1 MVDSGHFNKIMVRV
15 VTPTLREI
23 GFTRFRGREAWRY
36 LDDPIWVF
44 ELKAVGPYF
53 STVTGFPPASLT
65 ARMSIFY
72 LDFPDTP
79 PCEVDKDGRLIPKE
93 SRCHVKYGLDNIQD
107 QTPLRST
114 QMTPLERSRKDIWW
128 IEPDGGNVETVRFT
142 PVALDQLQECTLRQ
156 KTDVLRE
163 HRENAAHKEF
173 GDLIG
178 PFGHQLL
185 RRRAALHRLC
195 HLRE

>member
-1 MVDSGHFNKIMVRV
+1 MVDSGHINKIMVRV

-128 IEPDGGNVETVRFT
+128 IEPDGGNVETVLEDIKKSILEY
-142 PVALDQLQECTLRQ
+142 ALPLLHKPYNERAVQLKR
-156 KTDVLRE
+156 RE
-163 HRENAAHKEF
+163 LSKK
-173 GDLIG
+173 
-178 PFGHQLL
+178 
-185 RRRAALHRLC
+185 
-195 HLRE
+195 